1 MSGVGWWWEV
11 GGGRCLEQVKDEE
24 DEINICPYK
33 SEPAMIND
41 SNKVFVINSVSD
53 FYGKYK

>member
-1 MSGVGWWWEV
+1 MLG

>member
-1 MSGVGWWWEV
+1 MV
-11 GGGRCLEQVKDEE
+11 GGGRWLEQVKDRKMR
-24 DEINICPYK
+24 INICPYK
-33 SEPAMIND
+33 YEPAMIND